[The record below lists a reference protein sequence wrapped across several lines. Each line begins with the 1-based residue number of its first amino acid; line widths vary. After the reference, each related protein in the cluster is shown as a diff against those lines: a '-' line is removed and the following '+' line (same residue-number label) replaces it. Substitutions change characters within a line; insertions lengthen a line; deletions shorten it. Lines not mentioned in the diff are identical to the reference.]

1 MTHRQNAY
9 TAGCDV
15 ADVTHDTDAVMI
27 HVVKSDIQQRVVLRF
42 VIRIKRIAFT
52 DVKVTTNVAPVLT
65 NILQDVFDAKSR
77 HFVRIY
83 ARAPSP

>member
-1 MTHRQNAY
+1 MHTLLA
-9 TAGCDV
+9 
-15 ADVTHDTDAVMI
+15 VTLLTSHGTDAVMI

-65 NILQDVFDAKSR
+65 NILQDVFYAKSR
-77 HFVRIY
+77 HFVRIC